1 MTESELYHYGIK
13 GMKWGVRKSRSR
25 TGSSRKKRSK
35 TDGWSDDAKETYR
48 IKKKKVNQMSN
59 AELRKVNERRNL
71 ERNYKQLNPNAVKRG
86 VAVVATTAA
95 ALGTMATLYNNGS
108 NLVKIGQKI
117 VEGMKK
123 K

>member
-1 MTESELYHYGIK
+1 
-13 GMKWGVRKSRSR
+13 MKWGIRKSRSR

-35 TDGWSDDAKETYR
+35 TDGWSDDAKEAYR

-71 ERNYKQLNPNAVKRG
+71 ERNYKQLNPNTVKRG

>member
-13 GMKWGVRKSRSR
+13 GMKWGVRK
-25 TGSSRKKRSK
+25 KRSK
-35 TDGWSDDAKETYR
+35 TDGWSDDAKEAYR

-71 ERNYKQLNPNAVKRG
+71 ERNYKQLNPNVVKRG

-95 ALGTMATLYNNGS
+95 AIGTMATLYNNGS